1 VGLYGLPKELHL
13 WGVGRMNAD
22 VVYGLLFAN
31 LLLLYLIGLR
41 IRSMKNDVECMH
53 RFTHALGEHPF
64 FEILGMRMSHMM
76 AEEEDESEVPDAF
89 KQWDES

>member
-1 VGLYGLPKELHL
+1 MELCRVPKELHL

-22 VVYGLLFAN
+22 VVYGLLLAN
-31 LLLLYLIGLR
+31 IMLLYLIGLR

-76 AEEEDESEVPDAF
+76 AEEEGENEVPPAF

>member
-1 VGLYGLPKELHL
+1 
-13 WGVGRMNAD
+13 MNAD
-22 VVYGLLFAN
+22 VVYGLLLAN
-31 LLLLYLIGLR
+31 IMLLYLIGLR

-76 AEEEDESEVPDAF
+76 AEEEDENEVPPAF

>member
-1 VGLYGLPKELHL
+1 
-13 WGVGRMNAD
+13 
-22 VVYGLLFAN
+22 
-31 LLLLYLIGLR
+31 
-41 IRSMKNDVECMH
+41 MKNDVECMH

-76 AEEEDESEVPDAF
+76 AEEEEDESEVPDAF